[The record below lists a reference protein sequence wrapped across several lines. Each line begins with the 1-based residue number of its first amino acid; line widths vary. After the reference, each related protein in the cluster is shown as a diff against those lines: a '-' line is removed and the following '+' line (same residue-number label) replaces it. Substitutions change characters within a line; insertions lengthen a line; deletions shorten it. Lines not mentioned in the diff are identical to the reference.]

1 MDTTEIRKHLHE
13 LIDKLEDVQILR
25 IYHLIRGVLGKAI

>member
-13 LIDKLEDVQILR
+13 LIDKLEDTQILK
-25 IYHLIRGVLGKAI
+25 IYRLIRGVLGKAI

>member
-1 MDTTEIRKHLHE
+1 MDIIKIRTHLHE
-13 LIDKLEDVQILR
+13 LINKLEDTQILK

>member
-13 LIDKLEDVQILR
+13 LIDKLEDTQILK
-25 IYHLIRGVLGKAI
+25 IYLLIRGVLGKAI